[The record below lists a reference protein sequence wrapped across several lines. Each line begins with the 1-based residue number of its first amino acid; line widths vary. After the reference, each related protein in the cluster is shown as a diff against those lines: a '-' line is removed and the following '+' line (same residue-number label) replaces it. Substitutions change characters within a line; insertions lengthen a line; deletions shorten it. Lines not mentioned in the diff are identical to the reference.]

1 MAGKLAKLTALS
13 QQRPQMSKEK
23 VVENN
28 VMVLNTL
35 LNTSGE
41 SEYEYINL
49 DMLNYHPANALYTQ
63 YDTQSAIEALAG
75 DLQRNGQI
83 HNIVVSKRDNGEYY
97 ILSGERRTRAFH
109 YLFDKT
115 KEARWMQLYA
125 QVRTGLE
132 EIDEELVLDAANL
145 QARGSAGG
153 ELRVRKAMV
162 RFVENIKKKFHV
174 SDEAATEILKQVTSL
189 SDATITRNITIEN
202 DLCPELTYLY
212 DTAAFPKPVALAYA
226 GLPIEDQHR
235 VYDAIMQTNE
245 EMEEINKK
253 LVNAIKAQGELE
265 KRIANHEE
273 GLRTAE
279 AQQGSIETEIAEL
292 QKALDAANTP
302 QEKAEAAKMI
312 SKCEAKRKMRQ
323 KEIAAYSIAIRQ
335 AKTQLDAENL
345 TNALANGLSAD
356 KPATTEMY
364 KKASQRLSR
373 AEKAIDALTTDDMQ
387 GFLNKMTK
395 KDREKLLERIAVLM
409 TRLDALQGRGE

>member
-35 LNTSGE
+35 LNTSAE
-41 SEYEYINL
+41 SEYEYIQL
-49 DMLNYHPANALYTQ
+49 DLLKYHPANLLYTQ
-63 YDTQSAIEALAG
+63 YDTQSSIEALAG

-83 HNIVVSKRDNGEYY
+83 HNIVVSKRENGEYY

-115 KEARWMQLYA
+115 KEAKWMQLYA

-132 EIDEELVLDAANL
+132 LIDEELVLDAANL

-174 SDEAATEILKQVTSL
+174 SEEAATEILKQVTSL
-189 SDATITRNITIEN
+189 SDATIARNITIEN

-226 GLPIEDQHR
+226 GLPPEEQLR
-235 VYDAIMQTNE
+235 VYKAIMQTNT

-253 LVNAIKAQGELE
+253 LVDAIKLQNVLE
-265 KRIANHEE
+265 KRIEAQEE
-273 GLRTAE
+273 GLRTATK
-279 AQQGSIETEIAEL
+279 QQGSVEEEIASLQQTLANAETE
-292 QKALDAANTP
+292 
-302 QEKAEAAKMI
+302 QEKTEAAKLI
-312 SKCEAKRKMRQ
+312 TKCEARRKMRQ
-323 KEIAAYSIAIRQ
+323 KEIAAYSAAIKQ
-335 AKTQLDAENL
+335 AKMRLDAESL
-345 TNALANGLSAD
+345 SNALTSVQGAD
-356 KPATTEMY
+356 KPASSEMY
-364 KKASQRLSR
+364 KKASQRLSK
-373 AEKAIDALTTDDMQ
+373 AEKAVDALTTDDMY
-387 GFLNKMTK
+387 GFLTKMTK
-395 KDREKLLERIAVLM
+395 KDREKLLERIAVLK
-409 TRLDALQGRGE
+409 TRIEALQGREE